1 MNKHGQSLIMMIVL
15 IPLIFGVFGYIYNYS
30 MYLITKDKI
39 TYVTEEIAR
48 EILQKNPSN
57 MTEEITSLYKLNGF
71 SDKNIEVNY
80 TNDTLT
86 IIKTEEINNQ
96 IKILPSLKLNK
107 IKIKV
112 IAAKENNDII
122 IKE

>member
-1 MNKHGQSLIMMIVL
+1 MNKHGQSLIMVIVL